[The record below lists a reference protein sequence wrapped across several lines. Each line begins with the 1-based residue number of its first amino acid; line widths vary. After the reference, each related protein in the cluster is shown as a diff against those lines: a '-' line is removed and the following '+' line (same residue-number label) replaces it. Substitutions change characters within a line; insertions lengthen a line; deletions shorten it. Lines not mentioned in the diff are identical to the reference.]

1 MRYTVIVVLV
11 GIVLTAA
18 LSCGKK
24 GVPPD
29 DTKPFTKL
37 EIVSGNNQTAGAYTY
52 LSDSLV
58 VRVVSSVGL
67 PVAGDTVWFEQ
78 ITSIAGGFLAYPPPR
93 LTDANG
99 LAYNFYNLDTLVGFD
114 TIKVTAASIG
124 DTGAVYFAFAVNP
137 GPPDTIFKVSPDTSV
152 RVIFG
157 TAGQTIPTPFVIGV
171 KDAYG
176 NAVPEAK
183 VIYKTNVRCLVV
195 TDSSA
200 QQPFDLD
207 TAVTYTDANG
217 RAQADWI
224 LTVNP
229 DSSLGYPYGYPNA
242 RPELKAFI
250 APTDSVLFRGVATN
264 PGQLKYYYSIR
275 PILEDNC
282 FTCHSGGSDY
292 CLDFY
297 YQLFQGGNLIPG
309 DSSSKVVR
317 NVDPIGHRAGNI
329 NFVEEDKVIRWVVVD
344 SAAPGSSGLN
354 NYTDH
359 MKPIFDNG
367 CIDCHGGATPAGS
380 YDLTTHLGIRGA
392 GSDAAPNA
400 IPGDSLSLLVTR
412 MIARHNVDSLSSN
425 PVTAA
430 ALADSIIRWVVT
442 DSLRDH

>member
-1 MRYTVIVVLV
+1 MMRYIVIVLLI
-11 GIVLTAA
+11 GIVLIAA

-29 DTKPFTKL
+29 GSKPFTKL
-37 EIVSGNNQTAGAYTY
+37 EIVSGNQQTGAAFSY
-52 LSDSLV
+52 LTDSLV

-78 ITSIAGGFLAYPPPR
+78 ITPINGGRFFYTEPR
-93 LTDANG
+93 LTNING
-99 LAYNFYNLDTLVGFD
+99 VAYNFYRLDSLVGAD
-114 TIKVTAASIG
+114 TVKVTAASVG
-124 DTGAVYFAFAVNP
+124 DTGAVLFAFTVGP
-137 GPPDTIFKVSPDTSV
+137 GAADSIFKVSSQTAW
-152 RVIFG
+152 FG
-157 TAGQTIPTPFVIGV
+157 IAGQVLPDSFVVGV
-171 KDAYG
+171 IDTYG
-176 NAVPEAK
+176 NIVPGAK
-183 VIYKTNVRCLVV
+183 VIYKTNVRSLVV

-217 RAQADWI
+217 LARADWI

-229 DSSLGYPYGYPNA
+229 DSNLGYPYGYPNA

-264 PGQLKYYYSIR
+264 PGQLKYYYDIRSIF
-275 PILEDNC
+275 EANC
-282 FTCHSGGSDY
+282 FTCHSGLNDY
-292 CLDFY
+292 RLDFY
-297 YQLFQGGNLIPG
+297 YEMFRNGNLIPG
-309 DSSSKVVR
+309 DSSSKVVK
-317 NVDPIGHRAGNI
+317 NVDPIIHRAGNI

-392 GSDAAPNA
+392 GSDAVPNA
-400 IPGDSLSLLVTR
+400 IPGDNLSLLVTR
-412 MIARHNVDSLSSN
+412 MVARHNVDSLSSN